1 MPQITYVLGG
11 GLAPKQLARL
21 HEEAVGL
28 VERVGLRVRHEGV
41 RHLAA
46 AHDGV
51 RIEGDWVRFGPAV
64 VEAAVRR
71 LRYPAEL
78 RNADFDIISGAYSLQ
93 VTDLD
98 TGAVRPAT
106 TDDLIAC
113 TRLTDQLGMLGS
125 APVRP
130 TDITS
135 PELQEVAL
143 YRYSW
148 EHSPRKS
155 TGLLDANPQST
166 VRVAEYVYEL
176 AQVAGKEFS
185 LGLWEVSPFGTTE
198 SELEIIYRFRERN
211 VRLWVATMPIAG
223 ATAPIYLPGAYVQS
237 LAELLAGLALLHTIS
252 PAAPI
257 HALVIDSIRA
267 YPFDMRYGTFVYGTP
282 EDLLGTLI
290 QVQLNARY
298 GIPVVAKSLL
308 TTAKEPDAHAGAE
321 KGAHTLA
328 AALAGAR
335 LFTNAGL
342 LSVDEIFSP
351 EQAVMDREIVRY
363 ARRVCRG
370 FEWSEETL
378 ALGAIEEVA
387 RAPRGTFLDHDTTLA
402 CFREAFFESELFDHT
417 MLQRWQEGGARSLR
431 ERAREVARRLIA
443 EHQYEPEPTVRRE
456 LERIWRAACDELS

>member
-11 GLAPKQLARL
+11 GLAAKQLERL

-28 VERVGLRVRHEGV
+28 VERVGLRVPHAESR
-41 RHLAA
+41 RRAA
-46 AHDGV
+46 EHDGV
-51 RIEGDWVRFGPAV
+51 RIEGEWVRFEPAV
-64 VEAAVRR
+64 VEAAVHR
-71 LRYPAEL
+71 LRYPTEL
-78 RNADFDIISGAYSLQ
+78 RQADFDIIGGAYSLQ
-93 VTDLD
+93 TTDLQ

-106 TDDLIAC
+106 AQDLIDC
-113 TRLTDQLGMLGS
+113 TRLTDALGMLGS

-130 TDITS
+130 TDIRS

-166 VRVAEYVYEL
+166 VRVAEYVYEM
-176 AQVAGKEFS
+176 AQAAGKDFS

-198 SELEIIYRFRERN
+198 SELEVICRFLERD

-223 ATAPIYLPGAYVQS
+223 ATAPIHLPGAYVQS
-237 LAELLAGLALLHTIS
+237 LAELLAGLALLHTLS

-321 KGAHTLA
+321 KAAHTLA

-335 LFTNAGL
+335 IFTNAGL
-342 LSVDEIFSP
+342 LSVDEVFSP
-351 EQAVMDREIVRY
+351 EQALIDREIVRY

-378 ALGAIEEVA
+378 AIGAIEEVA
-387 RAPRGTFLDHDTTLA
+387 RGGRRTFLDHDTTLA
-402 CFREAFFESELFDHT
+402 CFREAGFESELLEHT

-431 ERAREVARRLIA
+431 ERAREIARRMIS
-443 EHQYEPEPTVRRE
+443 EQQYEPEAGIRRE
-456 LERIWRAACDELS
+456 LERIWRAACAELS